1 MPSAVKTLRIIQIAL
16 LVSMGVYVLV
26 GELVGPPVSNGRP
39 TLFYALSALSIMTI
53 GVILVV
59 RRTLVLHS
67 EATLRTRSDDLPTLG
82 RWKNGYIVTY
92 ALSEALALFGLIV
105 RLAGFSLS
113 EAITFYLPG
122 FVLMLFFRPQ
132 PPSGTL
138 SGA

>member
-1 MPSAVKTLRIIQIAL
+1 
-16 LVSMGVYVLV
+16 
-26 GELVGPPVSNGRP
+26 
-39 TLFYALSALSIMTI
+39 
-53 GVILVV
+53 
-59 RRTLVLHS
+59 VLHS
-67 EATLRTRSDDLPTLG
+67 EATLRTRSDDLATLG
-82 RWKNGYIVTY
+82 RWKNGYLVTY

-132 PPSGTL
+132 PPSRTL